1 MNIITRLFPLRIKAL
16 YCIAIC
22 VAALHA
28 PNTLAETYS
37 YHPEADPAVDYQ
49 RALEQAKAQDKL
61 VLVVFGSQW
70 CPDCRSLNTKMSQEP
85 LQATVQDNF
94 IVTHVDVGNWDKNMA
109 FVAQFGEPVAKGI
122 PSIAIVGSDK
132 KAYYVSTAGE
142 FASARSSSLGSLTQW
157 FQQKLT
163 EIQ

>member
-1 MNIITRLFPLRIKAL
+1 MKIITSLLPWRIKAL

-22 VAALHA
+22 VAALHVST
-28 PNTLAETYS
+28 TLAEEYS
-37 YHPEADPAVDYQ
+37 YDPQADPAVDYQ
-49 RALEQAKAQDKL
+49 HALEQATAQDKL

-70 CPDCRSLNTKMSQEP
+70 CPDCRSLNTKMNQEP

-94 IVTHVDVGNWDKNMA
+94 VVTHVDVGNWDKNMD

-122 PSIAIVGSDK
+122 PSIAIVGSDQ
-132 KAYYVSTAGE
+132 KAYYVSEAGE
-142 FASARSSSLGSLTQW
+142 FASARSSSLSALTQW
-157 FQQKLT
+157 FEQKLT